1 MKSVMILLAFV
12 AVASASVVA
21 PANSA
26 HYTTWGAAAEEGAV
40 VEDASKFCVA
50 FKAQGSNDAH
60 ILLSS
65 QAGVERTERAYEV
78 VIGGWSNTKSVI
90 RVGTQGTVKDIFPLN
105 PFMSGDLMSAKEA
118 RSFWISLVDGELSVG
133 TGKTCYQNIFM
144 TSTFVKGTANHFL
157 DINHIAFGAWDTP
170 VEFSDIDMHYAKS
183 DWKEFTVPGNGRIYK
198 VFNKPNDITVSAD
211 SFELIFQARGDAA
224 TIGLLPDF
232 VKSTSQA
239 VEFVLDANNG
249 TATEIWKGT
258 RAHGNA
264 KLLTRERSRDL
275 IHAHEYK
282 YFWIRKYGD
291 AVAIGQGKKVGLRTL
306 AVATI
311 EDLGL
316 DEFVIGWT
324 ARDYP
329 TSFRMISYSSE
340 DMLDDDEVEKN
351 LHDYFDTITENQMET
366 AMIKGGSGFQ
376 NKLYEEWQ
384 KKTGDKQLDKTDE
397 KSWTELQYKLA
408 AQGNP
413 TAIAI
418 MKGTYPK
425 PTPPKETAAEWE
437 TSNYLEV
444 EAATA

>member
-1 MKSVMILLAFV
+1 MKSVMILLALV
-12 AVASASVVA
+12 AVACASIVA
-21 PANSA
+21 PANNA
-26 HYTTWGAAAEEGAV
+26 HYTTWAAVAEEGAV
-40 VEDASKFCVA
+40 VERASQFCVS

-60 ILLSS
+60 IVLSS
-65 QAGVERTERAYEV
+65 KAGVERAERAYEI

-90 RVGTQGTVKDIFPLN
+90 RVGTQGTVKETFPLN
-105 PFMSGDLMSAKEA
+105 PYMSGDLMSAKEA
-118 RSFWISLVDGELSVG
+118 RPLWISLVDGELSVG

-144 TSTFVKGTANHFL
+144 TSTFVIGSANKFL
-157 DINHIAFGAWDTP
+157 DIKHIAFGAWDTP
-170 VEFSDIDMHYAKS
+170 VEFSDIDMHVAES

-198 VFNKPNDITVSAD
+198 VFNRPNDITVSAD
-211 SFELIFQARGDAA
+211 SFELVFQARGDAA
-224 TIGLLPDF
+224 TIGLLPDY
-232 VKSTSQA
+232 VKSTSRA
-239 VEFVLDANNG
+239 FEFVLDANNG

-264 KLLTRERSRDL
+264 KLLTRENTRDL
-275 IHAHEYK
+275 IHPHEYK
-282 YFWIRKYGD
+282 NFWIRKYGD
-291 AVAIGQGKKVGLRTL
+291 AVAIGQGPKVGQRTL
-306 AVATI
+306 AVANV

-316 DEFVIGWT
+316 DEFVIGWA

-329 TSFRMISYSSE
+329 TSFRMISSSSE

-351 LHDYFDTITENQMET
+351 LHDYFDAITESQMET

-376 NKLYEEWQ
+376 SKLYEEWQ
-384 KKTGDKQLDKTDE
+384 KETGDKQLDSTDE
-397 KSWTELQYKLA
+397 KSWIELQYKLA

-437 TSNYLEV
+437 TSNYLELEGV
-444 EAATA
+444 KR